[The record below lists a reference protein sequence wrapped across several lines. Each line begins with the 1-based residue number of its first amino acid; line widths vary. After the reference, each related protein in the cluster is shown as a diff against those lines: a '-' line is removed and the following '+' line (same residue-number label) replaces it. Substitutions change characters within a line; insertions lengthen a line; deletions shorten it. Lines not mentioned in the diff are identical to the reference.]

1 MAVGLPRRN
10 PYGPPSFFGPEL
22 DNQYAQQGNGYMG
35 FLDVAQSVPTNDA
48 PGVGTDAPMQQHDGL
63 FEPVGPQNAVAP
75 VQAEQP
81 PMESYPSE
89 ASIERRMKL
98 AQALMGKQQEVNHPL
113 QAIGNAV
120 NQIAGAYLENKAYK
134 DQERAEASRRNAWRD
149 ALSGGG
155 DLRAVIDRMKKS
167 TDPTVQEKALELEFQ
182 LLLNSGKKSN
192 GKWQRIE
199 KGDDY
204 VYLDE
209 DGNEVPGYGGPR
221 FPNRGG
227 GGGDGGSVQKNN
239 MFLKPGDPLPKPGR
253 FNPRTG
259 PEYLDE
265 DGQWKPIAPDM
276 VEVTPSTV
284 APVSKQTLA
293 KLDDEIVQTQ
303 AGITYFEDYAKTR
316 GGARQGIAFAVDRIM
331 GKAKTI
337 VGNRN
342 LTPEEFAALKSSPE
356 FDALVG
362 LFREPVLGP
371 GVMTQQDREFLEEA
385 LGARPDALQN
395 PQVMRAIVEQWVE
408 RRKHVLE
415 NLKKRRE
422 AYVSIGSSG
431 TIPEP
436 EAPKPRE
443 EAAPQRATPQYKQ
456 GQVVSWQDRNTG
468 KSVNYQFL
476 GGDPSDKRNWRKVK

>member
-22 DNQYAQQGNGYMG
+22 DNPYAQQGNGYMG

-120 NQIAGAYLENKAYK
+120 NQIAGAYLENKAYQ
-134 DQERAEASRRNAWRD
+134 DQEKIEQRRRD
-149 ALSGGG
+149 AY
-155 DLRAVIDRMKKS
+155 K
-167 TDPTVQEKALELEFQ
+167 KALGGNTNDLGALADSLINSNDPALVDKGLEIKLQ
-182 LLLNSGKKSN
+182 IAAASQKKGGRPDIETFYEGDESVQKAWD
-192 GKWQRIE
+192 GEKW
-199 KGDDY
+199 
-204 VYLDE
+204 V
-209 DGNEVPGYGGPR
+209 EVGRGPR
-221 FPNRGG
+221 FAKQVAGAG
-227 GGGDGGSVQKNN
+227 GGGDGGGGSVQKNN

-265 DGQWKPIAPDM
+265 DGQWKPITPDM

-284 APVSKQTLA
+284 APVKKETLA
-293 KLDDEIVQTQ
+293 KLDNEIMEVQRS
-303 AGITYFEDYAKTR
+303 ITYFEDYAKTR
-316 GGARQGIAFAVDRIM
+316 GGARQGIAFAADNIM
-331 GKAKTI
+331 ANVNTMFGAP
-337 VGNRN
+337 
-342 LTPEEFAALKSSPE
+342 LTPEQVATLRSKGEFASIL
-356 FDALVG
+356 G
-362 LFREPVLGP
+362 LFRTAVLGP
-371 GVMTQQDREFLEEA
+371 GPMTQADREFLEDA
-385 LGARPDALQN
+385 LGKYPNAFQN
-395 PQVMRAIVEQWVE
+395 KEVMQMIIGQWIE
-408 RRKHVLE
+408 RRKQELN
-415 NLKKRRE
+415 NLKKRRD
-422 AYVSIGSSG
+422 AYVSLGSSG

-443 EAAPQRATPQYKQ
+443 EAAPQRAAPPPPKQ
-456 GQVVSWQDRNTG
+456 GQVVNGWQYT
-468 KSVNYQFL
+468 
-476 GGDPSDKRNWRKVK
+476 GGDPADKRNWRKVK